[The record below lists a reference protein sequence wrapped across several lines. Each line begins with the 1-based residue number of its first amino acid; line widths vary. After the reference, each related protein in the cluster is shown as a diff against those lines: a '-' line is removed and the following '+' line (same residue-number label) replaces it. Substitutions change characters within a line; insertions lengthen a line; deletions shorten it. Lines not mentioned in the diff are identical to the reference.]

1 MEIVL
6 VVAVAENGVIGRAGG
21 LPWRIKSDMQRFR
34 AMTWGH
40 PAVAGRKTYLS
51 FVKRPL
57 PGRTNI
63 IVSRSAG
70 IAAPGAIVA
79 PTLHAALEVARGDAL
94 RRGCDAIMVVGGGE
108 IYAQAMP
115 LADRLEITHIHARP
129 EGDAIFPPI
138 DPAIWRETERSVHAP
153 EAGDD
158 AGYDAVTYMRIRPAN
173 AVHDGPKASGAV
185 LRTAIAR

>member
-6 VVAVAENGVIGRAGG
+6 VAAVAENGVIGRAGG

-34 AMTWGH
+34 AMTWGK

-51 FVKRPL
+51 FAKRPL

-70 IAAPGAIVA
+70 FAAPGAIVA
-79 PTLHAALEVARGDAL
+79 PTLDAALEVARGDAL
-94 RRGCDAIMVVGGGE
+94 RRGCDAVMVVGGAE

-138 DPAIWRETERSVHAP
+138 DPATWRETARAAHAP
-153 EAGDD
+153 ETGDD
-158 AGYDAVTYMRIRPAN
+158 AGYDAVTYVRAHPAN
-173 AVHDGPKASGAV
+173 AVRDRA
-185 LRTAIAR
+185 AR